1 MQYLFPREKIC
12 EKFLKASDMSLFHY
26 FRISKPAA
34 EKVPAEEVDAA
45 YKRFRTRTF
54 WGVTAAYTLYYVCRM
69 TLGVVK
75 QPLIDGG
82 ILSASQLGIIGSA
95 FYFVYA
101 VGKFTN
107 GFIADYCNIRRFMAA
122 GLGVSAL
129 INLILGILGLLHGP
143 LGIGS
148 LAMMLAFAL
157 LWGVNGWMQSMGSP
171 PGTISLSRW
180 FPLKTRGTM
189 YSIFSSTPQLGKAVS
204 MILTGFIVAAAGWQW
219 GFLAAAA
226 AGVAG
231 TIISLVFIS
240 DTPESRGLPSVQELS
255 GEPVRELDKKP
266 TRELQKWV
274 FRHPGIWVIAISTA
288 FLYITQHAVSDW
300 GVLFLQKQK
309 TFSLESATQVI
320 GIAEVFGV
328 AGNLMAGWLSDRLF
342 RGNRVRPVMIAGIL
356 AVLSLTGFLFLGGGY
371 WANIA
376 FVALFSMAFSVV
388 FCIVAGLMALDFVP
402 RKATGAALGIVG
414 ISSYA
419 AAGAQS
425 IVSGFL
431 IDGNAADGL
440 YNFTPVSIF
449 WTVACL
455 IAFVLPIIGWKYLR
469 PKE

>member
-1 MQYLFPREKIC
+1 
-12 EKFLKASDMSLFHY
+12 MSFYSY
-26 FRISKPAA
+26 FRISKPSAR
-34 EKVPAEEVDAA
+34 KVAPADVDTA
-45 YKRFRTRTF
+45 YRRYRNRTF
-54 WGVTAAYTLYYVCRM
+54 WGVTVAYTLYYVCRM

-82 ILSASQLGIIGSA
+82 VLTAGQLGIIGSA
-95 FYFVYA
+95 FYFIYA

-129 INLILGILGLLHGP
+129 LNLVLGVMGLLHGP
-143 LGIGS
+143 LGLGS
-148 LAMMLAFAL
+148 LLMLVVFSL
-157 LWGVNGWMQSMGSP
+157 LWGVNGWVQSMGSP

-180 FPLKTRGTM
+180 FPLSRRGTM
-189 YSIFSSTPQLGKAVS
+189 YSIFSSTPQLGKAVT
-204 MILTGFIVAAAGWQW
+204 MIATGFVVAWAGWEW

-226 AGVAG
+226 AGAIGTLVAV
-231 TIISLVFIS
+231 IFIS
-240 DTPESRGLPSVQELS
+240 DTPESVGLPSVQELS
-255 GEPVRELDKKP
+255 GEEVKAADKKP

-309 TFSLESATQVI
+309 VFSLEKATQVI
-320 GIAEVFGV
+320 GLAEIFGV
-328 AGNLMAGWLSDRLF
+328 AGNLAAGWLSDVLF
-342 RGNRVRPVMIAGIL
+342 RGNRVKPVVIAGVL
-356 AVLSLTGFLFLGGGY
+356 AVASLFGFLFLGGGY
-371 WANIA
+371 VLNLA
-376 FVALFSMAFSVV
+376 FVALFSMSFSIV

-425 IVSGFL
+425 LVSGFL
-431 IDGNAADGL
+431 IDGNALDGL
-440 YNFTPVSIF
+440 YNFQPVSIF
-449 WTVACL
+449 WIISCL
-455 IAFVLPIIGWKYLR
+455 IAFVLPVLGWKYLR
-469 PKE
+469 R